1 MQLFRFT
8 PQSHH
13 KCQTVS
19 FSSLACFSCC
29 SCWNP
34 SLSLGER
41 GEVDNFIMSS
51 CSVKSSSQRLENI
64 DENGPARSCP
74 PPETPTES
82 MEFLARSWSLSAME
96 LSKALAK
103 THITA
108 SVSDIG
114 LDDKSSVS
122 SAVGNETKSST
133 ASRESILQHL
143 PNGCSPTISPR
154 ESEDLKELFS
164 LHQALNPEFLASQ
177 QLLKNGLCKS
187 IVRGR
192 TKGRWLK
199 DQKDRKKQEIRS
211 HNAQLHAA
219 VSVAGVAA
227 AVAALAASN
236 AMLPETAASCLNT
249 SSKVSTAIASA
260 AALVASHCIEI
271 AEDMGADHDQI
282 LTVVSSAMNART
294 NGDIMTLTAGAA
306 TALRG
311 AAALKAR
318 LQKTT
323 MFPLGDEKGEAG
335 NELNIATTLNF
346 VANGGELLKRTRK
359 GALHWKQVSFYINSN
374 WQVLVKLK
382 SKHMGGT
389 YTKKKKCVIS
399 GVHND
404 ILAWP
409 RREREENG
417 EQRAYFGIK
426 TAERVIEFECRSK
439 GDKQMWTDGIQL
451 MLNCRNNILACF

>member
-1 MQLFRFT
+1 MQFSFT
-8 PQSHH
+8 SHH
-13 KCQTVS
+13 KCQTLS
-19 FSSLACFSCC
+19 FSSLACSCC
-29 SCWNP
+29 ICWNQ
-34 SLSLGER
+34 SLSLSET
-41 GEVDNFIMSS
+41 GEVDKFKMSS
-51 CSVKSSSQRLENI
+51 CSIKSSSQRLENI
-64 DENGPARSCP
+64 DENGPARWLPLSCP

-103 THITA
+103 THI
-108 SVSDIG
+108 SSDG
-114 LDDKSSVS
+114 LDEKKSSVS
-122 SAVGNETKSST
+122 SVGNETNDASST
-133 ASRESILQHL
+133 ASMESL
-143 PNGCSPTISPR
+143 PQQLPTGGSPPIISPR
-154 ESEDLKELFS
+154 ESEDLKELFL
-164 LHQALNPEFLASQ
+164 LHQALNPEFISNQ
-177 QLLKNGLCKS
+177 QLLKNGTYKS

-192 TKGRWLK
+192 TTGRWLK
-199 DQKDRKKQEIRS
+199 DQKERKKQEIRT

-236 AMLPETAASCLNT
+236 AMLPEIATTCPKT

-271 AEDMGADHDQI
+271 AEDMGADYDQI
-282 LTVVSSAMNART
+282 LAVVNSAMNART

-311 AAALKAR
+311 AATLRAK
-318 LQKTT
+318 LQKTMT
-323 MFPLGDEKGEAG
+323 FAVGEEKGEAG
-335 NELNIATTLNF
+335 NELNISTALNF
-346 VANGGELLKRTRK
+346 VATGGELLKRTRK

-374 WQVLVKLK
+374 WQVVVKLK
-382 SKHMGGT
+382 SKHMAGT

-404 ILAWP
+404 IPAWP
-409 RREREENG
+409 RRGREENA

-426 TAERVIEFECRSK
+426 TADRIIEFECRNK
-439 GDKQMWTDGIQL
+439 DDKQMWTDGIQHL
-451 MLNCRNNILACF
+451 LNCRNNIPYF